1 MFLTSLDS
9 KNKISGF
16 TYIDVIS
23 GLTVILIILGAVF
36 GSIRMMEKSTR
47 QNALI
52 PDMDSF
58 ANWIFE
64 EINLRKFDENIESIE
79 ENGLT
84 LNFGTETDENINNLS
99 SLDDIDDFVGP
110 GLTNSDFPQMEA
122 NVIINYVDVAFETS
136 SISTSVNPTRLKR
149 VKLEITHPSFDS
161 PINYTKI
168 FAGNFDPE
176 LLIIRSYPVSITV
189 NRDADEIDVF
199 TLGSSLTFTVEFSS
213 EVFVTEND
221 NFEFYIDIKSGVLA
235 GSEGSYN
242 TRPSNI
248 GEVKASYLG
257 GSGTRFL
264 TFLLTNSAELQLSG
278 SDLDDYIGYRPN
290 LVIQNGS
297 VRDIEGVE
305 VLYGLPNEGEAA
317 SFTSSVNILPL
328 LQQFNTKVYTTADE
342 LAFNRELAVRFV
354 PQSARDIFNS
364 WPRAERSMF
373 WENKAHID
381 RQPPD
386 WPVRSA
392 AQNAAKQW
400 IFYENPDRVNQPQN
414 SSYQNHF
421 ISPDSLENYTFEST
435 LFSSDGDDDVNG
447 LVIAFDN
454 TAESI
459 NCQVIGDHELSECI
473 HPDIGN
479 ISRVANFLVV
489 TRQTMGTRGNG
500 VSWLHPKF
508 AVYNLRHYRRGTSEI
523 RSQERVGF
531 VTIPQDINTVGWSRQ
546 YTRVKV
552 VRDGDDISVWAT
564 PFQDIKPDPE
574 NPQYHPEP
582 IELNLMDH
590 VSYHKYAGE
599 KRYGYTNL
607 SQRSS
612 QYYDNILSG
621 GSLERR
627 DVQILFDLD
636 SGDVTKYYKKTD
648 GDPIEQNVARL
659 QSDIGYLRP
668 LYNEETGEKYL
679 LMQDGIIE
687 YPFNED

>member
-99 SLDDIDDFVGP
+99 SLDDIDDFVTED
-110 GLTNSDFPQMEA
+110 LTNTAFPQLEA
-122 NVIINYVDVAFETS
+122 NIIVNYVDIDLETN
-136 SISTSVNPTRLKR
+136 SIIPSVNPTTLKR
-149 VKLEITHPSFDS
+149 VKLNIRHPSFDS

-176 LLIIRSYPVSITV
+176 LLIVRSYPVGITV
-189 NRDADEIDVF
+189 NRSSDQINILE
-199 TLGSSLTFTVEFSS
+199 LGASLTFTVEFNSD
-213 EVFVTEND
+213 VFVIQDD

-248 GEVKASYLG
+248 GEVKASYLD

-668 LYNEETGEKYL
+668 LYNEETGKKYL
-679 LMQDGIIE
+679 LMRDGIIE